1 LQRRNEHQ
9 LDQHKLSEN
18 KDKIEAEEK
27 NWKQRKIYIKK
38 MDINKLKSQLQTE
51 VDTAFLYQ
59 SIASIQS
66 DENLSRV
73 LNSLAEIEN
82 GHAIHM
88 LRKVNEMDTSYEMP
102 SPSSRAKFQL
112 KVGKL
117 FGYSSIISS
126 LSSVEKQFAVNAI
139 KNKIESGEKLS
150 GFEHNHLNIIEAVN
164 NNKALNVSGGFLSK
178 FESRHKSVGGNA
190 LRAAVLGSNDGLVS
204 NMSLV
209 MGVAG
214 ASVSNNT
221 ILLTGIAGL
230 MAGSISMALGEWLS
244 VQSSRELN
252 QRQIDLE
259 MEELEASPEEEK
271 KELVLLYQAK
281 GMNIEEARKLADK
294 AFETQESAIDAIIKE
309 ELGIDKE
316 DLGGSAWEAAI
327 ASFLLFSI
335 GAIIPLYPFMILD
348 GKNAIVLS
356 VVSSIIGLF
365 GIGAA
370 ITLLT
375 GKGILYSGFRQVA
388 FGLTAAAVTFGIGTL
403 IGVSLAG

>member
-1 LQRRNEHQ
+1 
-9 LDQHKLSEN
+9 
-18 KDKIEAEEK
+18 
-27 NWKQRKIYIKK
+27 
-38 MDINKLKSQLQTE
+38 MDLAKLKEQLQTE
-51 VDTAFLYQ
+51 VDTAFLYN
-59 SIASIQS
+59 SIAAIQS

-73 LNSLAEIEN
+73 LQSLAEIERN
-82 GHAIHM
+82 HAKHM
-88 LRKVNEMDTSYEMP
+88 LDKVHMIDAKFPMP
-102 SPSSRAKFQL
+102 APSGRAKFQL
-112 KVGKL
+112 RLGKI
-117 FGYSSIISS
+117 FGYSSIISN
-126 LSSVEKQFAVNAI
+126 LSSIEKQFAVHAI
-139 KNKIESGEKLS
+139 QNKLKHGEKPT

-164 NNKALNVSGGFLSK
+164 NNAALNVSGGLLSK

-214 ASVSNNT
+214 AAVSNGT

-230 MAGSISMALGEWLS
+230 LAGAISMAMGEWLS

-281 GMNIEEARKLADK
+281 GMSLTEAKKLADK
-294 AFETQESAIDAIIKE
+294 AFENPETAIDAIITE

-316 DLGGSAWEAAI
+316 ELGGSAWEAAI
-327 ASFLLFSI
+327 ASFLLFAV

-348 GKNAIVLS
+348 GRNAIFLSIASS
-356 VVSSIIGLF
+356 VVGLF

-375 GKGILYSGFRQVA
+375 GKNIWFSGFRQVA
-388 FGLTAAAVTFGIGTL
+388 FGLAAAAVTYGIGTL
-403 IGVSLAG
+403 IGVSLA

>member
-1 LQRRNEHQ
+1 ME
-9 LDQHKLSEN
+9 
-18 KDKIEAEEK
+18 I
-27 NWKQRKIYIKK
+27 I
-38 MDINKLKSQLQTE
+38 KLKSQLQTE
-51 VDTAFLYQ
+51 VDTAFLYL
-59 SIASIQS
+59 SIATIQS

-73 LNSLAEIEN
+73 LNSLAEIEK
-82 GHAIHM
+82 GHANHM
-88 LRKVNEMDTSYEMP
+88 LKKVKELDSSYEMP
-102 SPSSRAKFQL
+102 PPSSRAKFQL
-112 KVGKL
+112 RVGKL

-126 LSSVEKQFAVNAI
+126 LSSIEKQFAVNAV

-164 NNKALNVSGGFLSK
+164 NNKALNISGGLLSK

-214 ASVSNNT
+214 AAVSNNT

-294 AFETQESAIDAIIKE
+294 AFASKETAIDAIIKE

-348 GKNAIVLS
+348 GKNAIILS
-356 VVSSIIGLF
+356 VISSIIGLF

-388 FGLTAAAVTFGIGTL
+388 FGLTAAAVTYGIGTL

>member
-1 LQRRNEHQ
+1 MFLIWQNKNQ
-9 LDQHKLSEN
+9 L
-18 KDKIEAEEK
+18 
-27 NWKQRKIYIKK
+27 
-38 MDINKLKSQLQTE
+38 MDLNKLKGQLQTE

-59 SIASIQS
+59 SIAAIQS
-66 DENLSRV
+66 DENLSLV
-73 LNSLAEIEN
+73 LLSLAEIEK
-82 GHAIHM
+82 GHAKHM
-88 LRKVNEMDTSYEMP
+88 LEKVKSYSPNYVMP
-102 SPSSRAKFQL
+102 LPSSRAKFQL
-112 KVGKL
+112 KLGKL

-126 LSSVEKQFAVNAI
+126 LSNVEKQFALNTI
-139 KNKIESGEKLS
+139 KNKIEKGEKPN

-164 NNKALNVSGGFLSK
+164 NNAALNVSGGLLSK

-214 ASVSNNT
+214 AAVSNDT

-230 MAGSISMALGEWLS
+230 MAGAISMALGEWLS

-252 QRQIDLE
+252 QRQIELE
-259 MEELEASPEEEK
+259 TEELEASPEEEK

-281 GMNIEEARKLADK
+281 GMNAVEAQKLADK
-294 AFETQESAIDAIIKE
+294 AFENPDTAIDAIITE

-316 DLGGSAWEAAI
+316 ELGGSAWEAAI
-327 ASFLLFSI
+327 ASFILFAI
-335 GAIIPLYPFMILD
+335 GAIIPLYPFMILE
-348 GKNAIVLS
+348 GKNAIYLSIASS
-356 VVSSIIGLF
+356 VVGLF

-375 GKGILYSGFRQVA
+375 GKSILFSGMRQVA
-388 FGLTAAAVTFGIGTL
+388 FGLAAAAVTYGIGTL

>member
-1 LQRRNEHQ
+1 
-9 LDQHKLSEN
+9 
-18 KDKIEAEEK
+18 
-27 NWKQRKIYIKK
+27 
-38 MDINKLKSQLQTE
+38 MDLKKLKGQLQTE
-51 VDTAFLYQ
+51 VDTAFLYS

-66 DENLSRV
+66 DDNLSRV
-73 LNSLAEIEN
+73 LLSLAEIEN
-82 GHAIHM
+82 GHAKHM
-88 LRKVNEMDTSYEMP
+88 LHKVHEFEPNYVMP
-102 SPSSRAKFQL
+102 PPSSRAKFQL
-112 KVGKL
+112 KLGKL
-117 FGYSSIISS
+117 FGYTSIISS
-126 LSSVEKQFAVNAI
+126 LSNIEKQYAVNSI
-139 KNKIESGEKLS
+139 KNKIKSGEKPN

-190 LRAAVLGSNDGLVS
+190 LRAAVLGSSDGLLS

-214 ASVSNNT
+214 AAVDNKG

-230 MAGSISMALGEWLS
+230 LAGAISMALGEWLS

-252 QRQIDLE
+252 QRQIELE
-259 MEELEASPEEEK
+259 TEELEASPEEEK

-281 GMNIEEARKLADK
+281 GMNAVEAQKLADK
-294 AFETQESAIDAIIKE
+294 AFENHESAIDAIITE

-316 DLGGSAWEAAI
+316 ELGGSAWEAAI
-327 ASFLLFSI
+327 ASFVLFAT
-335 GAIIPLYPFMILD
+335 GAIIPLYPFMLLD
-348 GKNAIVLS
+348 GKNAVILS
-356 VVSSIIGLF
+356 IGSSIVGLF

-375 GKGILYSGFRQVA
+375 GKSILFSGLRQVA
-388 FGLTAAAVTFGIGTL
+388 FGLAAAAITYGIGHL

>member
-1 LQRRNEHQ
+1 
-9 LDQHKLSEN
+9 
-18 KDKIEAEEK
+18 
-27 NWKQRKIYIKK
+27 
-38 MDINKLKSQLQTE
+38 MDVSKLKSQLQIE
-51 VDTAFLYQ
+51 VDTAFLYE
-59 SIASIQS
+59 SIALIQS

-73 LNSLAEIEN
+73 LHSLADIEK
-82 GHAIHM
+82 GHAKHM
-88 LRKVNEMDTSYEMP
+88 LEKVHSLDSNYPMP
-102 SPSSRAKFQL
+102 ETSSRAKLQL
-112 KVGKL
+112 RLGKL

-126 LSSVEKQFAVNAI
+126 LSNIEKQFAVNAI
-139 KNKIESGEKLS
+139 KNKIELDEKPT

-164 NNKALNVSGGFLSK
+164 NNAALNVSGGLLSK

-214 ASVSNNT
+214 AAVSHTT

-230 MAGSISMALGEWLS
+230 LAGAISMAMGEWLS

-271 KELVLLYQAK
+271 KELILLYQAK
-281 GMNIEEARKLADK
+281 GMNIEEAKKLAEK
-294 AFETQESAIDAIIKE
+294 AFENPQTAIDAIITE

-316 DLGGSAWEAAI
+316 ELGGSAWEAAI
-327 ASFLLFSI
+327 ASFLLFSV
-335 GAIIPLYPFMILD
+335 GAIIPLYPFMIFD
-348 GKNAIVLS
+348 GEKAILLSLGSS
-356 VVSSIIGLF
+356 VVGLF

-375 GKGILYSGFRQVA
+375 GKSIWFSGLRQVA
-388 FGLTAAAVTFGIGTL
+388 FGLAAAGVTYGIGTL

>member
-1 LQRRNEHQ
+1 ML
-9 LDQHKLSEN
+9 
-18 KDKIEAEEK
+18 KIVF
-27 NWKQRKIYIKK
+27 
-38 MDINKLKSQLQTE
+38 MDFNKLKEQLQTE
-51 VDTAFLYQ
+51 VDTAFLYE
-59 SIASIQS
+59 SIANIQS
-66 DENLSRV
+66 DENLTRV
-73 LNSLAEIEN
+73 LQSLAKIEK
-82 GHAIHM
+82 GHAEQM
-88 LRKVNEMDTSYEMP
+88 LNKVREISFDYALP
-102 SPSSRAKFQL
+102 LPSSRAKFQL
-112 KVGKL
+112 KLGKL
-117 FGYSSIISS
+117 FGYNSIISS
-126 LSSVEKQFAVNAI
+126 LSNVEKQYALNSI
-139 KNKIESGEKLS
+139 RNKIEKGEKPN

-164 NNKALNVSGGFLSK
+164 NNAALNVSGGLLSK

-214 ASVSNNT
+214 AAVSNDT

-230 MAGSISMALGEWLS
+230 MAGAISMSLGEWLS

-259 MEELEASPEEEK
+259 TEELEASPEEEK

-281 GMNIEEARKLADK
+281 GMNAVEAQKLANK
-294 AFETQESAIDAIIKE
+294 AFESPETAIDAIITE

-316 DLGGSAWEAAI
+316 ELGGSAWEAAI
-327 ASFLLFSI
+327 ASFILFAI

-348 GKNAIVLS
+348 GKNAIFLSIASS
-356 VVSSIIGLF
+356 VVGLF

-375 GKGILYSGFRQVA
+375 GKSILFSGMRQVA
-388 FGLTAAAVTFGIGTL
+388 FGLVAAAITYGIGTI

>member
-1 LQRRNEHQ
+1 MFKLQ
-9 LDQHKLSEN
+9 
-18 KDKIEAEEK
+18 
-27 NWKQRKIYIKK
+27 K

-51 VDTAFLYQ
+51 VDTAFLYS

-66 DENLSRV
+66 EENLSRV
-73 LNSLAEIEN
+73 LNSLADIEK
-82 GHAIHM
+82 GHANHM
-88 LRKVNEMDTSYEMP
+88 FKKVNEIDANYLMP
-102 SPSSRAKFQL
+102 LPSSRAKFQL
-112 KVGKL
+112 RVGKL

-126 LSSVEKQFAVNAI
+126 LSTVEKQFAENSI
-139 KNKIESGEKLS
+139 KNKIENGEKIS

-164 NNKALNVSGGFLSK
+164 NNKALNVSGGLLSK

-214 ASVSNNT
+214 AAVSNNT

-281 GMNIEEARKLADK
+281 GMSIEEARKLADK
-294 AFETQESAIDAIIKE
+294 AFESPETAIDAIIKE

-348 GKNAIVLS
+348 GQNAILLSIVSS
-356 VVSSIIGLF
+356 VVGLF

-370 ITLLT
+370 ITLFT

-388 FGLTAAAVTFGIGTL
+388 FGLTAAAVTYGIGTL

>member
-1 LQRRNEHQ
+1 
-9 LDQHKLSEN
+9 
-18 KDKIEAEEK
+18 
-27 NWKQRKIYIKK
+27 
-38 MDINKLKSQLQTE
+38 MDLNKLKGQLQTE
-51 VDTAFLYQ
+51 VDTAFLYD
-59 SIASIQS
+59 SIAEIQT
-66 DENLSRV
+66 DENLNRV
-73 LNSLAEIEN
+73 LRSLSDIEK
-82 GHAIHM
+82 GHAQHM
-88 LRKVNEMDTSYEMP
+88 LKKVKKMEQQYKMP
-102 SPSSRAKFQL
+102 APSSRAKFQL
-112 KVGKL
+112 KLGRL
-117 FGYSSIISS
+117 FGYGSIISS
-126 LSSVEKQFAVNAI
+126 LSNIEKQFAVNAI
-139 KNKIESGEKLS
+139 KNKVGRGETPT

-164 NNKALNVSGGFLSK
+164 KNAALNVSGSFLSK

-214 ASVSNNT
+214 AAVSNNS

-230 MAGSISMALGEWLS
+230 MAGAISMALGEWLS

-281 GMNIEEARKLADK
+281 GMNAIEAQKLADK
-294 AFETQESAIDAIIKE
+294 AFESKETAIEAIITE

-316 DLGGSAWEAAI
+316 ELGGSAWEAAI
-327 ASFLLFSI
+327 ASFVLFSI
-335 GAIIPLYPFMILD
+335 GAIIPLYPFMFLD
-348 GKNAIVLS
+348 GKNAILLS
-356 VVSSIIGLF
+356 LGSCVIGLF

-375 GKGILYSGFRQVA
+375 GKGILFSGLRQVF
-388 FGLTAAAVTFGIGTL
+388 FGLVAAAITYGIGSW